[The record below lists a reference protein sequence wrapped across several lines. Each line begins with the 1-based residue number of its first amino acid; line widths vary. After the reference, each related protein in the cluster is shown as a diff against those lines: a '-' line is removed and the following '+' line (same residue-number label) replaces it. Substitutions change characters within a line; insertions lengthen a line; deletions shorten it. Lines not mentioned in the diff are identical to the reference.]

1 MYCQRDYQCVLL
13 LLTLIAAVVTS
24 QSLSQGCL
32 DARAAILADQVCLDA
47 LNRVETVIVRG
58 AAISDGALNN
68 FAHQIAVVSIFVHQL
83 HVPTR

>member
-1 MYCQRDYQCVLL
+1 MLL

-32 DARAAILADQVCLDA
+32 DARTALLADQVCLDA
-47 LNRVETVIVRG
+47 SNRVETVITRG

-68 FAHQIAVVSIFVHQL
+68 FCSSNCRGLNIRLSTACANEVSKL
-83 HVPTR
+83 N